1 MQGDFSHKSIV
12 GGVGFFFFTLLL
24 LQLES
29 CTDLQILCAPMGL
42 YLLRDI

>member
-12 GGVGFFFFTLLL
+12 GGVGFFFTLLI

-29 CTDLQILCAPMGL
+29 CTDLQILCSPMGL